1 MKNLKN
7 KKEEYLNGQN
17 SEFLDILKYNPN
29 WLIRWGVTII
39 AAMVLVLIIISGY
52 INEPEIIRCSY
63 SLYVQNSPVIHTKD
77 TNIVSNIY
85 KCKIY
90 IGISDKS
97 KIKTG
102 KNLTVELSAI
112 NSDKP
117 LQVTCGIDSIK
128 FNPDKEMYELTAL
141 ISSGLT
147 GAIKN
152 EINDKGIAEG
162 NGKII
167 IENISLFNRIF
178 YKYNSFK

>member
-7 KKEEYLNGQN
+7 KKEECLNGQN

-39 AAMVLVLIIISGY
+39 ATIVLVLIIISGY
-52 INEPEIIRCSY
+52 INEPEIIKCGY
-63 SLYVQNSPVIHTKD
+63 SLYIQNPPVIHSKD
-77 TNIVSNIY
+77 TNLMSNLY

-97 KIKTG
+97 KIKIG
-102 KNLTVELSAI
+102 ENYTVELSVN
-112 NSDKP
+112 NSDKH
-117 LQVTCGIDSIK
+117 LQVTCGIESII
-128 FNPDKEMYELTAL
+128 FNPDKEMYEISAL
-141 ISSGLT
+141 ISSSLT
-147 GAIKN
+147 GIIKN
-152 EINDKGIAEG
+152 EINDKGKAEG

-167 IENISLFNRIF
+167 IENISLLNRIF